1 MITITGNIGREP
13 ELRFTQSGT
22 AVANFSVAVTRKRG
36 NDEETS
42 WFNVVCFK
50 EQAEN
55 ASECL
60 VKGQRVIVVGKMQ
73 QRNWETDAGEKR
85 STMELVADE
94 IGPSIRWATVTVERN
109 ERREPA
115 AHDPESDPF

>member
-1 MITITGNIGREP
+1 MNTNTIIITGNIGREP
-13 ELRFTQSGT
+13 ELRYTQSGT
-22 AVANFSVAVTRKRG
+22 AVANFTRKRG

-109 ERREPA
+109 ERREPV